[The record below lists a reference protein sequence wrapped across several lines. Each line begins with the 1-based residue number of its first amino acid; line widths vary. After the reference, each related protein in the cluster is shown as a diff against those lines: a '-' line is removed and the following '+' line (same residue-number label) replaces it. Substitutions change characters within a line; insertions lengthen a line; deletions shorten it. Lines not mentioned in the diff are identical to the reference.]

1 LSPDIADEWEY
12 TVNLRDRL
20 NGAPLVVVALVE
32 AILFGGFS
40 LLVNIA
46 TGLARLNSAAVIGAA
61 ASGLIFGIFM
71 SVFIRFQRSRSGGA
85 VMARSV
91 TNAIKSGKLPETAT
105 AEEWGPLLDRRRRQA
120 RLYRWVGPVEFGLFA
135 LLGVYLL
142 FSDPTRA
149 LLWGFEIL
157 LFVAAV
163 AAYPIWANRQVSKI
177 DALRNQLSQQT
188 PAST

>member
-1 LSPDIADEWEY
+1 M
-12 TVNLRDRL
+12 VNLRDRL